1 MKGVISQDLRA
12 IMREPEAREKL
23 MRILSKEAE
32 DNVIVMPEGT
42 RYEIDNYNKDYSR
55 FYKKSG
61 KV

>member
-1 MKGVISQDLRA
+1 MGKILSDSKNA
-12 IMREPEAREKL
+12 EKL
-23 MRILSKEAE
+23 TKIVLMEAE